1 MYDAAKAIRRNS
13 KLPVKDGPDF
23 CTLHILPVT
32 NDSASFQTL
41 LSPHVKLFDM
51 NVSTSRPYLSK
62 MAPTPALFA
71 LSRWSSEASR
81 TPSLEL
87 MERWENDAMS
97 SSFQPD
103 GYDTITGG

>member
-1 MYDAAKAIRRNS
+1 
-13 KLPVKDGPDF
+13 
-23 CTLHILPVT
+23 
-32 NDSASFQTL
+32 
-41 LSPHVKLFDM
+41 M
-51 NVSTSRPYLSK
+51 NVSTSCLYLSK

-81 TPSLEL
+81 TPSFEL

-103 GYDTITGG
+103 GYDAITGG